1 MLRGETGTD
10 SQWDVKN
17 MEIQRYPEAT
27 GSVVLALANKNGD
40 LMGFNEIYYKKY
52 LRFQS
57 WISTSN
63 VVSTEI
69 KP

>member
-1 MLRGETGTD
+1 
-10 SQWDVKN
+10 
-17 MEIQRYPEAT
+17 
-27 GSVVLALANKNGD
+27 
-40 LMGFNEIYYKKY
+40 MGFNEIYDINVYIKIAKKY

>member
-1 MLRGETGTD
+1 
-10 SQWDVKN
+10 

-40 LMGFNEIYYKKY
+40 LMGFNEIYDINVYIKIAKKY

-57 WISTSN
+57 
-63 VVSTEI
+63 
-69 KP
+69 